1 MDERE
6 AVGALERSI
15 EKWKIL
21 VDHAKKDRDELEDF
35 ILTNS
40 PNLEEECPK
49 CDQRET
55 CNIGRSI
62 TGKEVQRG

>member
-1 MDERE
+1 MEQ
-6 AVGALERSI
+6 SI
-15 EKWKIL
+15 KRWKI
-21 VDHAKKDRDELEDF
+21 VADHAKKDRDELEDF
-35 ILTNS
+35 ILENS